1 MDDASGARA
10 GCPSVPKVLR
20 RHLAPLAGLALLL
33 PLAGCSADETTPAV
47 PSNTSVSTPTMTT
60 SAPVTP
66 SPTTPT
72 PVATVSLPAPTFRPE
87 GTFNEDDA
95 IGFAAYYLQVLN
107 YARATGDP
115 ALLRSISEPDCQ
127 TCETLAASVD
137 EHRKLGYT
145 SINRDVGFESAELL
159 FSDPVKQEADVNLTL
174 VTKDSKLVGPDG
186 STINENPGSVTDGLV
201 QMHLRDGHWYI
212 QELPVQ

>member
-1 MDDASGARA
+1 
-10 GCPSVPKVLR
+10 VPKVLR

-33 PLAGCSADETTPAV
+33 PLAGCSVDEPTPVVASRAPV
-47 PSNTSVSTPTMTT
+47 ATPTTAT
-60 SAPVTP
+60 RAPVTP

-72 PVATVSLPAPTFRPE
+72 SVATVSLPAPTFRPE

-115 ALLRSISEPDCQ
+115 TLLRSISEPDCQ

-145 SINRDVGFESAELL
+145 SIDRDVGFESAELL
-159 FSDPVKQEADVNLTL
+159 FSDPVKQEADVNLRL
-174 VTKDSKLVGPDG
+174 VTKDSKLVGPEG
-186 STINENPGSVTDGLV
+186 SIVNENPGSVTDGLV

-212 QELPVQ
+212 QALPV